1 MPNVANVV
9 DVEEGVCAGIC
20 EVEVMGKEVAVSSD
34 GLFDVGNTKSDSDD
48 EGDLF

>member
-1 MPNVANVV
+1 MILVIDSIVV
-9 DVEEGVCAGIC
+9 IRVPQ